1 MLIFGLIIGA
11 VMTLIVYVSY
21 IIIIAYT
28 VWMAVDA
35 AKQDRFWWV
44 VIIFGVP
51 IIGSVAYYFTE
62 KKHVYAVA
70 PTHHIHESETE
81 IEHETSHKKH
91 AHEDGKEPKVVA
103 L

>member
-1 MLIFGLIIGA
+1 MHIFGLLIAA
-11 VMTLIVYVSY
+11 VMTLIVYVAY
-21 IIIIAYT
+21 IILIAYM

-35 AKQDRFWWV
+35 AKQDRFWWI
-44 VIIFGVP
+44 VIIVGVP

-70 PTHHIHESETE
+70 PSHHIHESETE

-91 AHEDGKEPKVVA
+91 AHVEVKEVVS
-103 L
+103 